1 MLSNSFICQAKVSKY
16 KDDHKIYVDSTKKHS
31 NPDIINTRALFP
43 NPKMDLNSK
52 NKEYLLNGK

>member
-43 NPKMDLNSK
+43 NPKIVPNLQTT
-52 NKEYLLNGK
+52 NGI